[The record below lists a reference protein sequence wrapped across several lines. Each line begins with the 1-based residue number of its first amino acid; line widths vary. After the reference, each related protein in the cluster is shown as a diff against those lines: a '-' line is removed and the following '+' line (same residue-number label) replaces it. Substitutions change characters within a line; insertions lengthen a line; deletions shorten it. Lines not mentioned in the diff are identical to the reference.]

1 MTALDTSLIP
11 KIKTII
17 ADFGKDAT
25 FTVHGISSYDPD
37 TGSVIE
43 SGTTNYTVKV
53 TPPENYT
60 VSMID
65 GDLIQANDTRI
76 SVAASGLSFTP
87 VTGMKVTFD
96 NQAWKVVFVQTEYT
110 GESIGLYTMQLRR

>member
-1 MTALDTSLIP
+1 MTTLDTVLLP
-11 KIKTII
+11 KIVDLI
-17 ADFGKDAT
+17 ALYGKDAT

-53 TPPENYT
+53 TPPENYIA
-60 VSMID
+60 SMID
-65 GDLIQANDTRI
+65 GDTIMANDTHI

-96 NQAWKVVFVQTEYT
+96 SLVWKIVSVQTEYT